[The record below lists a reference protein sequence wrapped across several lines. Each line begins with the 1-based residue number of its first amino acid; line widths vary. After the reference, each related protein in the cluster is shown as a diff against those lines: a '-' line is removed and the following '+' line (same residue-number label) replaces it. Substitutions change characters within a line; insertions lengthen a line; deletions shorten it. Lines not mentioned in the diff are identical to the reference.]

1 MFAVLI
7 VFAIIG
13 LISDLALR
21 QLRKRTAPW
30 SEGSR

>member
-7 VFAIIG
+7 VFALIG
-13 LISDLALR
+13 LVSDLALR
-21 QLRKRTAPW
+21 WLRKRTAPW